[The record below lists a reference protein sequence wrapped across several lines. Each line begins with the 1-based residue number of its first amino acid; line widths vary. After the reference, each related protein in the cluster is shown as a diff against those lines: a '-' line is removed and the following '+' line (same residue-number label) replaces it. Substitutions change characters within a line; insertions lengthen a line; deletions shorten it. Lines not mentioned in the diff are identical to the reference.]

1 MPTEILRPTKNL
13 FYLRFPR
20 WMSEISQIW
29 ALLLPCKVGLKK
41 EFLLP
46 GKHLLLFL
54 FNVKKAKNW
63 STEIITP
70 ILSAKKVIWMLVVG
84 SCCTELRNPLKSALP
99 PPPSQRGWRPA
110 EAVLD
115 TLMQHNNPLLS
126 SFSSSL
132 QPLTG
137 GRARWRNEQRATQHS
152 QSNGGEGGGE
162 NNMGGERRGA
172 GGCRLVWGY
181 WYERGAAKRG
191 TECGKAGAR
200 RWLREIWETGRP
212 APEARSRIHICI
224 LCRNDVLACR
234 REFIFMRFA
243 AADN

>member
-1 MPTEILRPTKNL
+1 MPSIR
-13 FYLRFPR
+13 
-20 WMSEISQIW
+20 
-29 ALLLPCKVGLKK
+29 
-41 EFLLP
+41 
-46 GKHLLLFL
+46 
-54 FNVKKAKNW
+54 
-63 STEIITP
+63 
-70 ILSAKKVIWMLVVG
+70 KVIWMLFVG
-84 SCCTELRNPLKSALP
+84 SCCTEDELWKPLKNTLP

-115 TLMQHNNPLLS
+115 TLMQHSNPLLS

-152 QSNGGEGGGE
+152 QSNGGGGAGE
-162 NNMGGERRGA
+162 NNVGGERRG
-172 GGCRLVWGY
+172 GVCRLVWGY
-181 WYERGAAKRG
+181 WYETG

-200 RWLREIWETGRP
+200 RWLSEIWEINTP
-212 APEARSRIHICI
+212 APEAHSRIHICI
-224 LCRNDVLACR
+224 LCRNDMLARR